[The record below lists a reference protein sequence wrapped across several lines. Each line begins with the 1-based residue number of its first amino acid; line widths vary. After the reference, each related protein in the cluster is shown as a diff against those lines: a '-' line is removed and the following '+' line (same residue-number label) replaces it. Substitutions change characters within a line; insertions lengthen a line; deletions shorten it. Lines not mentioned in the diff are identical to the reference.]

1 MDKIEAY
8 EIIQSKLEGYRDQN
22 FDDLIEL
29 VGTSESST
37 VSGATS
43 STYQVD
49 LKIDWNDEKKECVR
63 VEVSAADLNWYKF
76 SPVSEHILIQRNSK
90 G

>member
-8 EIIQSKLEGYRDQN
+8 EIIQSKLEGFRDQN
-22 FDDLIEL
+22 FEDLVEL

-37 VSGATS
+37 VTGATS

-49 LKIDWNDEKKECVR
+49 LKIDWNDGKKECVCI
-63 VEVSAADLNWYKF
+63 EVSVADLNWYKF
-76 SPVSEHILIQRNSK
+76 SPVSEHILIWRSSTQ
-90 G
+90 